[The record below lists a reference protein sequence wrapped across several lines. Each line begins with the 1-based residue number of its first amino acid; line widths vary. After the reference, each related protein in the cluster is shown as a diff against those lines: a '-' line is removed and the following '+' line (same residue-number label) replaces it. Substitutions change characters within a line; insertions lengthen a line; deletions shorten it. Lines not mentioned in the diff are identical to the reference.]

1 MSVATVY
8 SALNAAIHNGV
19 IDLWSASAQAAL
31 APLRGVLGLF
41 GIQDSYLLSAA
52 SLSQG
57 VDQVTLTGRG
67 TFGQP
72 GDPQGMRFAVHG
84 QLLYTQA
91 GSDTGV
97 FQLSLAINASD
108 WTFSGFFNPAC
119 LPDSQGQQE
128 QGLNTVIWTPSF
140 LRDLALEAVVFKAD
154 SNPDASLTLSGRL
167 PANDVFAPALAMLAP
182 WPLSL
187 SGTLKMPAS
196 WTDIPVMEL
205 LARAAGSPALDI
217 GSPAPPGGG
226 PDGLALTNLGLQLL
240 VRDDLDEAK
249 WGRTS
254 FSVVNLIGTASLGQG
269 NGALIANLSTPLLVV
284 GPQWHLT
291 AVFDPEHA
299 SIVRGMAQLSTLFG
313 LPALPLPDNFPLLET
328 FKFHEVDL
336 AFTSPENQTIPQL
349 QSLAVTIVSEQEW
362 SPPVPFVTL
371 HDIGTRWVWAWG
383 AIGVDGSALKS
394 TGTVSGSV
402 FGSIRFGENANT
414 GQKVDIDVSVSLPQ
428 LYIEGQMR
436 DGDYIPIGQA
446 FSYFFGADG
455 PAVGGLQSA
464 VVSALGFAAD
474 PLAQNYSAQTT
485 VVFGDPSDNA
495 PSVNQGWDI
504 DLVVIT
510 LRLEQIGFWIAAQ
523 SGKIG
528 GGLNGVFS
536 FFPAAA
542 DDDYDSPR
550 LMFSADYPV
559 QDPDAPQGWQFAG
572 GLYAGTVINLSDL
585 VAQFLGLGDAPESL
599 PALTVDRLDVS
610 FSTGDQS
617 YALGGTISARWTPE
631 LFGTPLKISAA
642 ASIDIARAGNAPADK
657 PASGRLSGEFSINR
671 IGVEVGMDVGV
682 DEPTY
687 LLKVYVDTIWVQA
700 ITAWRGDKDS
710 TSNPRHQ
717 VISVQLG
724 GTTLGDMLEYLVNL
738 AAPTLGFTLD
748 SPWDV
753 LKRIELSSFVFTLD
767 PTNNLVEFV
776 YKAKVDLGFGSLS
789 AIGVRYTRAGAG
801 KVELILEGSLLGK
814 SYTGDDALA
823 WDVVNDPP
831 PAVPGTGSS
840 LVELRYLGIGQRIRL
855 QNPVDTVAGN
865 LALLKQFM
873 QPVENPNNLPG
884 TSGTIA
890 FSADSQWLIGL
901 DIGLMA
907 NTVDLGFLF
916 NDPILYGLSVG
927 LNGEKAGSLAGLR
940 FEILYK
946 KISDDVGMFRV
957 ELRLPDAFRT
967 FQLGIASL
975 TLGTVVV
982 EVYTNG
988 NFKVDLG
995 FPYNQD
1001 FSRSFSV
1008 QAYVFIGRGGIYF
1021 GLLDGVTS
1029 SQVPRISN
1037 GTFSP
1042 VLELGIGLA
1051 VGVGKEIRAGI
1062 LGGGAYVEVQVIFQG
1077 VLGWFNPASAG
1088 LPSAQYFRALGIA
1101 ALHGKVYGYVD
1112 FKVIKVSVSLEAYA
1126 QVSALFECYRP
1137 TEFTLKVSVR
1147 AEAKVKILFIK
1158 ISFSF
1163 HVSLELSF
1171 TLGSVQQT
1179 PWIVAPGGDP
1189 KGFQDSRLLA
1199 TPGRAGS
1206 LAAGQGPRARRN
1218 RAQRL
1223 AVLSAQ
1229 HLHQVLQRKRAGNAL
1244 ARLDDSDW
1252 NWDPSHSQWPDGQ
1265 PRQALLYLLPSISI
1279 GALPVSWD
1287 GPAQADA
1294 NPNYRAAF
1302 ILCAN
1307 SGVDP
1312 QARTA
1317 RAEARR
1323 SALHHALAASAED
1336 TASLTPDLWV
1346 RTVLLYAL
1354 YAIPEGPRTPADP
1367 LTAGQLALLAA
1378 ALDDPQSADTAFSWS
1393 NLDSLFATN
1402 LHLLLGADPGAVTE
1416 VGGMVAPLPPG
1427 LTRSGTPGGTLNF
1440 AEANPVGPWYEWQ
1453 LAQYMGQYLPVG
1465 GASGPRPETDD
1476 PADYESFPTFIF
1488 RDYCLMLA
1496 KAAVQEA
1503 GDLLASTTISVAD
1516 DGSGLGQSLGQLAEQ
1531 FASATIDYPVRAGDT
1546 VESVAQALGASSDE
1560 LLFLNP
1566 ELAQQLA
1573 TAPVGSRLPV
1583 NLGIAPPI
1591 IAEDNAGEAFALDSV
1606 ALGTLVHQAANG
1618 ETLDAIASLFNLA
1631 SASALFNADGSGLG
1645 AATELL
1651 DPTAAFDLPART
1663 WNNGP
1668 STLLLAAACAYAR
1681 YRRPRLI
1688 PADWYAQAVFDGNAA
1703 LISQLTRDDLDVNS
1717 QELPPGQTLD
1727 VPLGFNAVTPTGPYV
1742 TQPGDTLDSI
1752 AATLALAQVYPED
1765 APPQAPDWQTFLAGV
1780 SAAGDASYNLP
1791 ATSGLFAT
1799 PGQSLAA
1806 LARRLL
1812 LDVSWSAGNDPA
1824 VGTWTYAWS
1833 AILAWAG
1840 PASFLAP
1847 LAVVPVPNA
1856 VAKAADGDR
1865 LSFTVLA
1872 NTYGL
1877 AIGDAAARLENLA
1890 GLYAIGTTLTV
1901 TQVPLITVEQL
1912 LADLLGGEALPRIVN
1927 QGSRSL
1933 MAGLRAPK
1941 PVTDEH
1947 GHAVADPQQPTPLYD
1962 LTGQQFDLAVDTAP
1976 DKADEPALEMTLTAQ
1991 SSWISLVDSTVA
2003 GANAVPASRFL
2014 ARAEVPAGMAVPTE
2028 VVQSLDYRYSN
2039 AQIIAMGPATSLALP
2054 VVKAPA
2060 AMPLAGRS
2068 PRAYGLAQRIELQTP
2083 LALPIPGMDGP
2094 PLGAQPTLW
2103 PLPADLRAKALAGST
2118 VAYDLLTTAE
2128 GASAG
2133 RDAVVVANATWACRI
2148 GVAIKQID
2156 DALTLFALQG
2166 VDEAERPTLLALRAW
2181 LAAGEG
2187 AGTVVK
2193 VLAQP
2198 APNAGNAAGISVLDG
2213 TPAQTWLIQ
2222 ANLSTESVPRA
2233 PDVALGRV
2241 RSLARD
2247 SEPAPAASLEELERF
2262 VTLLWEGSVVGGTGY
2277 TLGLEK
2283 GLPASALDA
2292 NGVASIDLL
2301 VIAGSQQA
2309 SAPQGRSLLPFNTCA
2324 LVAPGLDATIGTLY
2338 AEDHN
2343 EDDTIL
2349 QALVPAG
2356 SVGFN
2361 LTLQAPPE
2369 DAESSAELQALRL
2382 FSLLGAQIPAAG
2394 DSPFAMAASGMPAP
2408 PTPVEHDAPPA
2419 WKRERLIRR
2428 GLLRDKRE
2436 AEDADP
2442 YWLYEQVLPLYRFAT
2457 PSPLPRVN
2465 GLPSPDEDPYRG
2477 FGWASSLPAAQVELN
2492 FQDILG
2498 NQTGA
2503 NPAGQG
2509 QVSLPSG
2516 YTDPLLG
2523 VGDWPALVSAWTV
2536 SANDDQVTLG
2546 ISLEARPATVMPSPS
2561 QPGDAAA
2568 QTAGRQAEAYAK
2580 AYYQLGQP
2588 LQATVQTSLDT
2599 RAAHAIEQQPLW
2611 RFAAASQAFSASAA
2625 QLGAARA
2632 PAGATLAS
2640 LGADYHLRSAEI
2652 TLANAQTS
2660 LEALFGAGA
2669 RLKVPA
2675 YAIFAEN
2682 DTAALI
2688 AATRRPD
2695 GWPSID
2701 AEALLAAGQNGDLP
2715 LRSGA
2720 VLKVSPALTR
2730 NTGDGSANLAT
2741 LANALGTLPGL
2752 LAGDNASLAILT
2764 PGITF
2769 SVLVS
2774 EAEQVSV
2781 TVTEADAATPIR
2793 SLDQVCAAFAT
2804 LGVNISASDLG
2815 QSHQALP
2822 AIFQANQLISS
2833 NAWVAGA
2840 DDSLAHNGS
2849 GLDQAALAALNTAT
2863 ANLFEMGTLLW
2874 LGDFNDGAGISA
2886 DGAQTL
2892 HQFADAHACPAELLL
2907 EANPDLAVPADGAFA
2922 LPGRV
2927 AWPSDAAAIR
2937 VPYSLRAGD
2946 TLDAIAPRFDW
2957 AGAQASLALATA
2969 NLEMPR
2975 VLAGGVS
2982 LAIDV
2987 GGQSYSITTA
2997 TGGQS
3002 LAATLAQLQQQ
3013 AAAATLAD
3021 LVAGIGGDSQA
3032 LNPGALLVCGAA
3044 TLAAATAP
3052 AAIDALYGV
3061 SAGAFAL
3068 ANVGTPDL
3076 IASGISLAAPQG
3088 QASVVTQANDCLNSL
3103 VVRFAEAGVQVSAQE
3118 IVETPANADKP
3129 LFAAAAPALVPPAS
3143 TRISLPI
3150 GASGPYPG
3158 PAFPLNVTLVLERPA
3173 ALINPDFAAD
3183 NDGGVTRSSSP
3194 IPAPQVPAA
3203 EDQGGGLA
3211 FNAFIAAMRAALPQL
3226 RIATGRAL
3234 EDSRDLWAVD
3244 FGAAG
3249 ISALTIAGTTTVP
3262 GAAGPQP
3269 RFFAL
3274 TPLYKSLVSRQG
3286 VALRALLPDGTL
3298 SAASSQHDFQGIDV
3312 EPWAGRFLADMDRI
3326 LGASNVAALYRTP
3339 QTRQTLADLVAVKR
3353 QLAGAIPE
3361 GLQPVLEISDPD
3373 APAGQAA
3380 AATTLEQQ
3388 LGVSLSRAWSAST
3401 LVQLDRQVVS
3411 PWQDPDSGL
3420 LPADLYGGIEVTQGG
3435 EARSWSMSAGKCW
3448 LTDFSPFITLL
3459 LTESDPATHRAVTAN
3474 MAFGI
3479 TDLERNITSAG
3490 LPDGYAAS
3498 QWLTFIPPL
3507 GGSDLPAALSTD
3519 LGEVS
3524 VPIPLRDFPA
3534 LPVIVEQ
3541 RASATALDAE
3551 LRQQLRASRARA
3563 TVRGDSP
3570 VTLAN
3575 MPLWDHRFT
3584 YSHEHA
3590 EQDDVS
3596 LTLRYN
3602 LRPDQLL
3609 RLAVEDEDLF
3619 VRLARYIAVADGLWE
3634 ILGQLP
3640 ESGALDTVQCNAAN
3654 TLRDLASAVADGWN
3668 LRLTD
3673 SSTDARL
3680 DTLATDQFSFQ
3691 ARVTDRDG
3699 PLASREV
3706 ASLGLSALS
3715 AGVGPDGQWPQVWAL
3730 TGAGV
3735 RVELARESVSAS
3747 ESRYSVPEDVHVP
3760 ASWPTFS
3767 LVFAG
3772 LNVARWQNATGS
3784 ILVQRNQKLLGA
3796 DGPSTNPAFVF
3807 QTDRVEAA
3815 SIATPLNA
3823 WDQRVALGSAPTT
3836 VAEALQAA
3844 FDSLFGEAARDGGL
3858 SITAGVSYAYELA
3871 TDPLDPSHGLV
3882 GETPVYLYP
3891 NQTLDGSTA
3900 GNLQTAVDTWQ
3911 GQANPQR
3918 EGGEWVF
3925 SLTLY
3930 SSLEEDRRPLLV
3942 IGNLYLP
3949 MVLVEGQ
3956 VVGA

>member
-1 MSVATVY
+1 MSLSSTYAI
-8 SALNAAIHNGV
+8 LKAAITPAQT
-19 IDLWSASAQAAL
+19 IDLWTVSADPGL
-31 APLRGVLGLF
+31 PGLRGVLELF
-41 GIQDSYLLSAA
+41 GVSASYIVSATT
-52 SLSQG
+52 LSQG
-57 VDQVTLTGRG
+57 LDRVTLNGNGRY
-67 TFGQP
+67 GQP
-72 GDPQGMRFAVHG
+72 GDPQGMRFSAWIT
-84 QLLYTQA
+84 LLYTEQD
-91 GSDTGV
+91 GTGGI
-97 FQLSLAINASD
+97 FQLSMALTEPG
-108 WTFSGFFNPAC
+108 WTFQSFFNPAC
-119 LPDSQGQQE
+119 LPDSERVQTEDAAVLWG
-128 QGLNTVIWTPSF
+128 PSF
-140 LRDLALEAVVFKAD
+140 LLSLGLNAPVFRAD
-154 SNPDASLTLSGRL
+154 SRANASLLLSGSL
-167 PANDVFAPALAMLAP
+167 PDSPIFDGFADLLAP
-182 WPLSL
+182 WPLAL
-187 SGTLKMPAS
+187 SGPLTMPAS
-196 WTDIPVMEL
+196 WTGIPVMTL
-205 LARAAGSPALDI
+205 RAAATSSANVPIAANGGTL
-217 GSPAPPGGG
+217 GGPGGLSLRG
-226 PDGLALTNLGLQLL
+226 LGLELL
-240 VRDDLDEAK
+240 VRDDLDEAV
-249 WGRTS
+249 WDRTS
-254 FSVVNLIGTASLGQG
+254 FSV
-269 NGALIANLSTPLLVV
+269 ANLTGTVILGSGPDALVATV
-284 GPQWHLT
+284 TTQVLTSGPQWHMT
-291 AVFDPEHA
+291 ATFDPQHA
-299 SIVRGMAQLSTLFG
+299 SVVRGMAQLTTIFG
-313 LPALPLPDNFPLLET
+313 LPALPLPDNFPLMET
-328 FKFHEVDL
+328 FSFRSVEL
-336 AFTSPENQTIPQL
+336 YFSSPGNGILPTL
-349 QSLAVTIVSEQEW
+349 NFLVVSIGSDQQW
-362 SPPVPFVTL
+362 TPPVPFVTL
-371 HDIGTRWVWAWG
+371 HNVGTRWTWG
-383 AIGVDGSALKS
+383 WSKDSAGKS
-394 TGTVSGSV
+394 VSSVSGSV
-402 FGSIRFGENANT
+402 SGSLRFGGNDP
-414 GQKVDIDVSVSLPQ
+414 QDKVDVDIAVSLPDLFIQ
-428 LYIEGQMR
+428 GNMR
-436 DGDYIPIGQA
+436 AGDYIPIGQA
-446 FSYFFGADG
+446 FTYYFGAPG
-455 PAVGGLQSA
+455 PAAGGLSSA
-464 VVSALGFAAD
+464 VVSALGFFAD
-474 PLAQNYSAQTT
+474 PLNQTYNANTT
-485 VVFGDPSDNA
+485 VVFLDPSTGLPDLR
-495 PSVNQGWDI
+495 QGWSVDLIVI
-504 DLVVIT
+504 DLV
-510 LRLEQIGFWIAAQ
+510 LEQVDFWIAVQ
-523 SGKIG
+523 NGRVG
-528 GGLNGVFS
+528 GGLSGVFS
-536 FFPAAA
+536 FYPDAAA
-542 DDDYDSPR
+542 DDYESPR
-550 LMFSADYPV
+550 LMLAASYPI
-559 QDPDAPQGWQFAG
+559 QDPSSPRGWVFEGHLYQG
-572 GLYAGTVINLSDL
+572 TSINLTDL
-585 VAQFLGLGDAPESL
+585 VSQFLGLGKAPASVPVL
-599 PALTVDRLDVS
+599 MVDRLDVS

-617 YALGGTISARWTPE
+617 YELGGTISMRWTPT
-631 LFGTPLKISAA
+631 LFGTELKVSAA
-642 ASIDIARAGNAPADK
+642 ASIDIARDGSAPPEK

-710 TSNPRHQ
+710 TTNPRHQ
-717 VISVQLG
+717 VVSVQLG

-776 YKAKVDLGFGSLS
+776 YKAKVDLGFGTLS

-814 SYTGDDALA
+814 SFTGDDALA

-873 QPVENPNNLPG
+873 TPVENPDKLPTTRSNG
-884 TSGTIA
+884 VA

-967 FQLGIASL
+967 FQIGIASL
-975 TLGTVVV
+975 TLGTVVI

-1008 QAYVFIGRGGIYF
+1008 QAYVFIGRGGVYF

-1077 VLGWFNPASAG
+1077 VLGWFNPSSAG
-1088 LPSAQYFRALGIA
+1088 LPSAQYFRAQGIA

-1147 AEAKVKILFIK
+1147 AEAKVKVLFIK

-1199 TPGRAGS
+1199 SPGRAGS
-1206 LAAGQGPRARRN
+1206 LAGGHGPRARRN
-1218 RAQRL
+1218 RAQRVQ
-1223 AVLSAQ
+1223 VLSAQ
-1229 HLHQVLQRKRAGNAL
+1229 HLHQVLLRKRTSNAL
-1244 ARLDDSDW
+1244 AVVEDSDW
-1252 NWDPSHSQWPDGQ
+1252 DWDPSRSQWPDGQ
-1265 PRQALLYLLPSISI
+1265 PRTALLYLLPSISI
-1279 GALPVSWD
+1279 GELPVSWS

-1294 NPNYRAAF
+1294 TPDYRAAF

-1312 QARTA
+1312 QAPNA
-1317 RAEARR
+1317 RAEANR

-1336 TASLTPDLWV
+1336 TDSLTPDLWV

-1354 YAIPEGPRTPADP
+1354 YAIPDGPRSESDP

-1378 ALDDPQSADTAFSWS
+1378 ALDDPQSADAAFSWS
-1393 NLDSLFATN
+1393 NLDTLFATN

-1440 AEANPVGPWYEWQ
+1440 AEANPVGPWYEWD

-1465 GASGPRPETDD
+1465 GASGPRPQEDD
-1476 PADYESFPTFIF
+1476 PAHYESFPTFIF

-1516 DGSGLGQSLGQLAEQ
+1516 DGSGQGQSLAQLAAG

-1546 VESVAQALGASSDE
+1546 VESVAQALGASSAE

-1566 ELAQQLA
+1566 DLEHQLA

-1583 NLGIAPPI
+1583 NLGIAPEVL
-1591 IAEDNAGEAFALDSV
+1591 AEDNANEAFALTSV
-1606 ALGTLVHQAANG
+1606 NLGALVHQAASG
-1618 ETLDAIASLFNLA
+1618 ESLDAIASLFNLA
-1631 SASALFNADGSGLG
+1631 SSSLLFEADGSGLG
-1645 AATELL
+1645 DSAELL
-1651 DPTAAFDLPART
+1651 DPAAPFDLPART
-1663 WNNGP
+1663 WSNAP
-1668 STLLLAAACAYAR
+1668 TERLLAAATAYVR

-1688 PADWYAQAVFDGNAA
+1688 PADWYAQAIFDGNAA
-1703 LISQLTRDDLDVNS
+1703 LIAQLTRDDLTPDS
-1717 QELPPGQTLD
+1717 QELPPDQVLQ
-1727 VPLGFNAVTPTGPYV
+1727 VPQGFNAVQPTSSYT
-1742 TQPGDTLDSI
+1742 TQPGDTLDLI
-1752 AATLALAQVYPED
+1752 AATLALVQVYPELS
-1765 APPQAPDWQTFLAGV
+1765 PPEAPDWQDFLAAV
-1780 SAAGDASYNLP
+1780 SGSAGAWVLP
-1791 ATSGLFAT
+1791 VTSGLYAAS
-1799 PGQSLAA
+1799 GESLDA

-1812 LDVSWSAGNDPA
+1812 LDVTWTASNDPA
-1824 VGTWTYAWS
+1824 VGTWQYAWS
-1833 AILAWAG
+1833 TILAWAG
-1840 PASFLAP
+1840 PATFLAP
-1847 LAVVPVPNA
+1847 LALVPVPDA
-1856 VAKAADGDR
+1856 VAKAGEGES
-1865 LSFTVLA
+1865 LSFTLLA

-1877 AIGDAAARLENLA
+1877 TIADAATRLENQA
-1890 GLYAIGTTLTV
+1890 GLYAIDTVLSV
-1901 TQVPLITVEQL
+1901 TQVPVIIIDQLLEQL
-1912 LADLLGGEALPRIVN
+1912 LGGAALPRIVN

-1941 PVTDEH
+1941 PVTDAQ

-1962 LTGQQFDLAVDTAP
+1962 LTGQQFDLAVDTSP

-2003 GANAVPASRFL
+2003 GADAVPNSRFL
-2014 ARAEVPAGMAVPTE
+2014 ARSDIPVGMAVPTE
-2028 VVQSLDYRYSN
+2028 VVESLNYRYSN
-2039 AQIIAMGPATSLALP
+2039 AQIIAMGPATSLTLP
-2054 VVKAPA
+2054 VTKAPA
-2060 AMPLAGRS
+2060 AMALAGLS
-2068 PRAYGLAQRIELQTP
+2068 PKAYGLTQRIELQTP
-2083 LALPIPGMDGP
+2083 VALPIPGMDGP
-2094 PLGAQPTLW
+2094 PVGSQPTLW
-2103 PLPADLRAKALAGST
+2103 PLPADLRAKALAGSS

-2133 RDAVVVANATWACRI
+2133 RDSVSVESATWACRI
-2148 GVAIKQID
+2148 PVAIKQIN

-2187 AGTVVK
+2187 DGTVVK
-2193 VLAQP
+2193 VLALP
-2198 APNAGNAAGISVLDG
+2198 APNAGNAAGVSVLDG
-2213 TPAQTWLIQ
+2213 TPEQTWLIQ
-2222 ANLSTESVPRA
+2222 ANLSTESVPRS
-2233 PDVALGRV
+2233 PDITLGRV
-2241 RSLARD
+2241 NSLARD
-2247 SEPAPAASLEELERF
+2247 GDPAPAASLNELERF

-2309 SAPQGRSLLPFNTCA
+2309 SAPQGHSLLPFNTCA

-2343 EDDTIL
+2343 EDDMLL

-2361 LTLQAPPE
+2361 LTLDAPPE
-2369 DAESSAELQALRL
+2369 DGEGDAELQARRL
-2382 FSLLGAQIPAAG
+2382 FSLLGAQIPASG

-2408 PTPVEHDAPPA
+2408 PTPVEKDAPPA
-2419 WKRERLIRR
+2419 WKRQRLVRR
-2428 GLLRDKRE
+2428 GVLRDQRL
-2436 AEDADP
+2436 AEEADP
-2442 YWLYEQVLPLYRFAT
+2442 YWLYEQIVPLYRFAT
-2457 PSPLPRVN
+2457 PSPLPRVP
-2465 GLPSPDEDPYRG
+2465 GLPDPDADPYRG
-2477 FGWASSLPAAQVELN
+2477 FGWADSLPAAEVVLN

-2523 VGDWPALVSAWTV
+2523 VGDWPAQVSAWSV
-2536 SANDDQVTLG
+2536 SAKDSQVTLG

-2568 QTAGRQAEAYAK
+2568 ETAGRQAEAYAK

-2588 LQATVQTSLDT
+2588 LSAAVETSLDT
-2599 RAAHAIEQQPLW
+2599 SAAHVIDQCPLW

-2625 QLGAARA
+2625 QLRAARA
-2632 PAGATLAS
+2632 PVNATLAS
-2640 LGADYHLRSAEI
+2640 LVTDYNLRYAEMG
-2652 TLANAQTS
+2652 LANAQVPVQ
-2660 LEALFGAGA
+2660 ALFGVGA
-2669 RLKVPA
+2669 QLKVPA
-2675 YAIFAEN
+2675 YALFAEN
-2682 DTAALI
+2682 DTAQGIVSLH
-2688 AATRRPD
+2688 RPD
-2695 GWPSID
+2695 GWPTIS
-2701 AEALLAAGQNGDLP
+2701 AEALLAAPENADLP

-2720 VLKVSPALTR
+2720 MLKVSPALTR

-2752 LAGDNASLAILT
+2752 LAGDNASLTILT
-2764 PGITF
+2764 PGVTF
-2769 SVLVS
+2769 SVAVS
-2774 EAEQVSV
+2774 EAELVSV
-2781 TVTEADAATPIR
+2781 SATEADAPTPIR
-2793 SLDQVCAAFAT
+2793 SLDQVCSAFAE
-2804 LGVNISASDLG
+2804 LGVNISVDDLG

-2822 AIFQANQLISS
+2822 AIFQADQLISS
-2833 NAWVAGA
+2833 TVWVAGS
-2840 DDSLAHNGS
+2840 DDSLGHNGS
-2849 GLDQAALAALNTAT
+2849 GLDQAALAALNTTT
-2863 ANLFEMGTLLW
+2863 ANLFEMGALLH

-2907 EANPDLAVPADGAFA
+2907 AANPDLAVPSDGAFA

-2927 AWPSDAAAIR
+2927 SWPSDATRVR
-2937 VPYSLRAGD
+2937 VPYSIQAGD
-2946 TLDAIAPRFDW
+2946 SLDAIAPRF
-2957 AGAQASLALATA
+2957 AESSEALATA
-2969 NLEMPR
+2969 NLDMPL
-2975 VLAGGVS
+2975 VLAGGVTLDIS
-2982 LAIDV
+2982 VD
-2987 GGQSYSITTA
+2987 GHSYSLTTA
-2997 TGGQS
+2997 ASGQS
-3002 LAATLAQLQQQ
+3002 LGATLTQLQQQ
-3013 AAAATLAD
+3013 APTATLAD
-3021 LVAGIGGDSQA
+3021 LLAGIGDDSQA
-3032 LNPGALLVCGAA
+3032 LNPGALLICAA
-3044 TLAAATAP
+3044 AQFSSATAP
-3052 AAIDALYGV
+3052 SAIAGLLGV
-3061 SAGAFAL
+3061 GAGAFAL
-3068 ANVGTPDL
+3068 ANVGTPEL
-3076 IASGISLAAPQG
+3076 IASGITLVAPQG
-3088 QASVVTQANDCLNSL
+3088 QASVQTQPNDCLNSL
-3103 VVRFAEAGVQVSAQE
+3103 IVRFAEAGVQVSAQE
-3118 IVETPANADKP
+3118 IVETPANADQP
-3129 LFAAAAPALVPPAS
+3129 LFAANAPALVPPAGAL
-3143 TRISLPI
+3143 ISLPI

-3158 PAFPLNVTLVLERPA
+3158 PAFPLEVNLTLSRPEQ
-3173 ALINPDFAAD
+3173 LINPDFASG
-3183 NDGGVTRSSSP
+3183 NDGGVSRSSSP
-3194 IPAPQVPAA
+3194 IPAPQVPVA

-3211 FNAFIAAMRAALPQL
+3211 FNAFIAAMRAALPDL

-3244 FGAAG
+3244 FGTAG
-3249 ISALTIAGTTTVP
+3249 IRSLDIFGATQVP
-3262 GAAGPQP
+3262 GAATPQP

-3286 VALRALLPDGTL
+3286 VALNALLPDGTL
-3298 SAASSQHDFQGIDV
+3298 SQASAQHDFQGIDV
-3312 EPWAGRFLADMDRI
+3312 EPWAGRFLSDMDRI
-3326 LGASNVAALYRTP
+3326 LGASNVAALYRSP
-3339 QTRQTLADLVAVKR
+3339 DTRQTLSDLVAVKR

-3361 GLQPVLEISDPD
+3361 GLAPVLDITDEQ
-3373 APAGQAA
+3373 AAEGQAA
-3380 AATTLEQQ
+3380 AATTLQQQ

-3401 LVQLDRQVVS
+3401 LVQLNRTVAS
-3411 PWQDPDSGL
+3411 AWQNPGSEL
-3420 LPADLYGGIEVTQGG
+3420 LPADMYGGIEVTSGG
-3435 EARSWSMSAGKCW
+3435 EERSWSMSAGKCW

-3459 LTESDPATHRAVTAN
+3459 LTESDPATHRAVTAH
-3474 MAFGI
+3474 MAFGV

-3498 QWLTFIPPL
+3498 QWLTFVPPL
-3507 GGSDLPAALSTD
+3507 GGSNLPTAMNSD

-3524 VPIPLRDFPA
+3524 VPIPLRNFPA

-3541 RASATALDAE
+3541 RASATALDPE
-3551 LRQQLRASRARA
+3551 LRAQLRQGRARSTLRASA
-3563 TVRGDSP
+3563 TVD
-3570 VTLAN
+3570 LASL
-3575 MPLWDHRFT
+3575 PLWDHRFT

-3602 LRPDQLL
+3602 LRPDQML
-3609 RLAVEDEDLF
+3609 RLALEDADLF
-3619 VRLARYIAVADGLWE
+3619 VQLARYIAVADGLWE
-3634 ILGQLP
+3634 ILGELP
-3640 ESGALDTVQCNAAN
+3640 DSGVLTPVQSNAAN
-3654 TLRDLASAVADGWN
+3654 TLRDLASAVASSWN
-3668 LRLTD
+3668 VRQD
-3673 SSTDARL
+3673 SAPQARL
-3680 DTLATDQFSFQ
+3680 QAPDTDQFSFQ

-3699 PLASREV
+3699 PQSSREV
-3706 ASLGLSALS
+3706 DSLGLTALS
-3715 AGVGPDGQWPQVWAL
+3715 AGIGPDGQWPQVWAL
-3730 TGAGV
+3730 TAAGLMV
-3735 RVELARESVSAS
+3735 QLERQDVSAS
-3747 ESRYSVPEDVHVP
+3747 ESRYAVPEDAHVP

-3767 LVFAG
+3767 LVFSG
-3772 LNVARWQNATGS
+3772 LNVAHWQNATGS

-3815 SIATPLNA
+3815 SVATPLNA
-3823 WDQRVALGSAPTT
+3823 WDQRVPLSSTPTT
-3836 VAEALQAA
+3836 VSAALQAA
-3844 FDSLFGEAARDGGL
+3844 FDTLFGDAAQDGGL

-3891 NQTLDGSTA
+3891 NQILDGSTA
-3900 GNLQTAVDTWQ
+3900 GNLQTAVNTWRT
-3911 GQANPQR
+3911 QANPQR

-3942 IGNLYLP
+3942 IGNMYLP
-3949 MVLVEGQ
+3949 MVLEG
-3956 VVGA
+3956 

>member
-1 MSVATVY
+1 MSLSSTYAI
-8 SALNAAIHNGV
+8 LKAAITPAQT
-19 IDLWSASAQAAL
+19 IDLWAVSENPGL
-31 APLRGVLGLF
+31 PGLRGVMQLF
-41 GIQDSYLLSAA
+41 GVTGSYVVSAVTI
-52 SLSQG
+52 SQG
-57 VDQVTLTGRG
+57 LDRVTLNGNSRY
-67 TFGQP
+67 GQP
-72 GDPQGMRFAVHG
+72 GDPQGMRFLAWVT
-84 QLLYTQA
+84 LLFTEQD
-91 GSDTGV
+91 GTDGI
-97 FQLSLAINASD
+97 FQLSMTLTEPG
-108 WTFSGFFNPAC
+108 WTFERFFNPAC
-119 LPDSQGQQE
+119 LPASERVQNKDSSVLWG
-128 QGLNTVIWTPSF
+128 PSF
-140 LRDLALEAVVFKAD
+140 LLSLRLTTPVFRAD
-154 SNPDASLTLSGRL
+154 SRPDTSLTLSGSL
-167 PANDVFAPALAMLAP
+167 PLSPTFESFANMLAP

-187 SGTLKMPAS
+187 EGNLTMPES
-196 WTDIPVMEL
+196 WTDVPVMTL
-205 LARAAGSPALDI
+205 RAVAASSASVPIAANGGTL
-217 GSPAPPGGG
+217 GGPGG
-226 PDGLALTNLGLQLL
+226 LSLRELGLELL
-240 VRDDLDEAK
+240 VRDDLEEAV
-249 WGRTS
+249 WDRNS
-254 FSVVNLIGTASLGQG
+254 FSVANLIGTVILGSG
-269 NGALIANLSTPLLVV
+269 PDALVATLTTQVLTA
-284 GPQWHLT
+284 GPQWHMT
-291 AVFDPEHA
+291 ATFDPKHA
-299 SIVRGMAQLSTLFG
+299 SAVRSMAQLTTIFG
-313 LPALPLPDNFPLLET
+313 LPALPLPDNFPLMET
-328 FKFHEVDL
+328 FQFRSVELYFSAPSSSVLPTLDFL
-336 AFTSPENQTIPQL
+336 
-349 QSLAVTIVSEQEW
+349 VVSIGSDQQW
-362 SPPVPFVTL
+362 TPPVPFVTL
-371 HDIGTRWVWAWG
+371 HNVGTRWTWG
-383 AIGVDGSALKS
+383 WSKDNVGKS
-394 TGTVSGSV
+394 VSSVSGSV
-402 FGSIRFGENANT
+402 SGSLRFGGDNPQN
-414 GQKVDIDVSVSLPQ
+414 KVDVDIAVTLPDLFIQ
-428 LYIEGQMR
+428 GNMR
-436 DGDYIPIGQA
+436 AGDYIPIGQA
-446 FSYFFGADG
+446 FTYYFGAPG
-455 PAVGGLQSA
+455 PSAGGLSSA
-464 VVSALGFAAD
+464 VVSALGFFAD
-474 PLAQNYSAQTT
+474 PLGQTYNANTT
-485 VVFGDPSDNA
+485 VVFLNPSTGLPDLR
-495 PSVNQGWDI
+495 QGWTV
-504 DLVVIT
+504 DLSVIE
-510 LRLEQIGFWIAAQ
+510 LVLEQVDFWIAVQ
-523 SGKIG
+523 SGRVG
-528 GGLNGVFS
+528 GGLSGVFS
-536 FFPAAA
+536 FYPDAAA
-542 DDDYDSPR
+542 DDYESPR
-550 LMFSADYPV
+550 LMLAANYPI
-559 QDPDAPQGWQFAG
+559 QDPATPQGWVFSG
-572 GLYAGTVINLSDL
+572 HLYQGTSINLTDL
-585 VAQFLGLGDAPESL
+585 VAQFLGLGRAPASVPVL
-599 PALTVDRLDVS
+599 MVDRLDVS
-610 FSTGDQS
+610 LSTGDKS
-617 YALGGTISARWTPE
+617 YELGGTISMRWTPT
-631 LFGTPLKISAA
+631 LFGTELKISAA
-642 ASIDIARAGNAPADK
+642 ASIDIARSGSTPADK

-710 TSNPRHQ
+710 TTNPRHQ
-717 VISVQLG
+717 VVSVQLG

-767 PTNNLVEFV
+767 PTNNVVEFV

-823 WDVVNDPP
+823 WDVVNEPP

-873 QPVENPNNLPG
+873 QPVENPGNLPSTG
-884 TSGTIA
+884 SSGVA
-890 FSADSQWLIGL
+890 FCADSQWLIGL

-967 FQLGIASL
+967 FQIGIASL
-975 TLGTVVV
+975 TLGTVVI

-1008 QAYVFIGRGGIYF
+1008 QAYIFIGRGGVYF

-1077 VLGWFNPASAG
+1077 VLGWFNPSSAG
-1088 LPSAQYFRALGIA
+1088 LPSAQYFRAQGIA

-1112 FKVIKVSVSLEAYA
+1112 FKVIKVSLSLEAYA

-1189 KGFQDSRLLA
+1189 KGFQSSRLLA
-1199 TPGRAGS
+1199 APGRAGS
-1206 LAAGQGPRARRN
+1206 LSGGYGPRARRN
-1218 RAQRL
+1218 RAQRV

-1229 HLHQVLQRKRAGNAL
+1229 HLHQVLLRKRASNAL
-1244 ARLDDSDW
+1244 ALVEGSDW
-1252 NWDPSHSQWPDGQ
+1252 DWDPSRSQWPDGQ
-1265 PRQALLYLLPSISI
+1265 PRSALLYLLPSISI
-1279 GALPVSWD
+1279 GDLPVSWS

-1294 NPNYRAAF
+1294 APNYRAAF

-1312 QARTA
+1312 QAPTA

-1354 YAIPEGPRTPADP
+1354 YAIPDGPRTETDP

-1378 ALDDPQSADTAFSWS
+1378 VLDDPQSADVAFAWS
-1393 NLDSLFATN
+1393 HLETLFATN

-1440 AEANPVGPWYEWQ
+1440 AEVNPVGPWYEWQ

-1465 GASGPRPETDD
+1465 GASGPRPALDD
-1476 PADYESFPTFIF
+1476 PATYESFPTFIF

-1503 GDLLASTTISVAD
+1503 GDLLASTTLSVAD
-1516 DGSGLGQSLGQLAEQ
+1516 NGSGQGQSLAQLAAG
-1531 FASATIDYPVRAGDT
+1531 FASATVDYPVRAGDT
-1546 VESVAQALGASSDE
+1546 VESVAQALGASSAE

-1566 ELAQQLA
+1566 ALERQLA
-1573 TAPVGSRLPV
+1573 SAPVGSRLPV
-1583 NLGIAPPI
+1583 NLGIAPEVL
-1591 IAEDNAGEAFALDSV
+1591 AEDNANEAFALHSV
-1606 ALGTLVHQAANG
+1606 KLGTLIHQAASG

-1631 SASALFNADGSGLG
+1631 SSSLLFEADGSGLG
-1645 AATELL
+1645 ESAELL
-1651 DPTAAFDLPART
+1651 DPAMPFDLPLRT

-1668 STLLLAAACAYAR
+1668 ADALLAAATAYVR
-1681 YRRPRLI
+1681 YRRPPLLA
-1688 PADWYAQAVFDGNAA
+1688 ADWYAQAVFDGNAE
-1703 LISQLTRDDLDVNS
+1703 LIAQLSRNDLSLNS
-1717 QELPPGQTLD
+1717 QELPPGQTLR
-1727 VPLGFNAVTPTGPYV
+1727 VPQGFNALEPTSAYI
-1742 TQPGDTLDSI
+1742 TQPGDTLDRI
-1752 AATLALAQVYPED
+1752 AATLALVQVYPTQS
-1765 APPQAPDWQTFLAGV
+1765 PPEAPDWQTFLGAVSDLGDHTYVLPLTHDLYAVAGE
-1780 SAAGDASYNLP
+1780 
-1791 ATSGLFAT
+1791 
-1799 PGQSLAA
+1799 SLDD

-1812 LDVSWSAGNDPA
+1812 LDVSWTSSNDPA
-1824 VGTWTYAWS
+1824 LGTWQYAW
-1833 AILAWAG
+1833 ANILAWAG
-1840 PASFLAP
+1840 PAAFLAP
-1847 LAVVPVPNA
+1847 LALVPVPNA
-1856 VAKAADGDR
+1856 VAKVGEDQS
-1865 LSFTVLA
+1865 LSFTLLA

-1877 AIGDAAARLENLA
+1877 SIADAAVRLEHLA
-1890 GLYAIGTTLTV
+1890 GLYAIDTVLNV
-1901 TQVPLITVEQL
+1901 TQVPVISIDRL
-1912 LADLLGGEALPRIVN
+1912 LDQLLGGEALPRIVN

-1941 PVTDEH
+1941 PVTDAQ

-1962 LTGQQFDLAVDTAP
+1962 LTGQQFDLAVDTSP
-1976 DKADEPALEMTLTAQ
+1976 DKADEPALDMTLTAQ

-2003 GANAVPASRFL
+2003 AANTLPASRFL
-2014 ARAEVPAGMAVPTE
+2014 ARSEIPVGMAVPTE
-2028 VVQSLDYRYSN
+2028 VVQSLNYRYSN
-2039 AQIIAMGPATSLALP
+2039 AQIIAMGPATSLSLP

-2060 AMPLAGRS
+2060 AMALAGRS
-2068 PRAYGLAQRIELQTP
+2068 PKAYGLTQRIELQTP
-2083 LALPIPGMDGP
+2083 VVLPIPGMDAP
-2094 PLGAQPTLW
+2094 PVGAQPTLW
-2103 PLPADLRAKALAGST
+2103 PLPADLRAKALSGSS

-2133 RDAVVVANATWACRI
+2133 RDAVAVESATWACRI
-2148 GVAIKQID
+2148 PVAIKQIND
-2156 DALTLFALQG
+2156 TLTLFALQG

-2181 LAAGEG
+2181 LAAGES

-2193 VLAQP
+2193 VLALP
-2198 APNAGNAAGISVLDG
+2198 APNAGNAAGVSVLDG
-2213 TPAQTWLIQ
+2213 TPEQTWLIQ

-2233 PDVALGRV
+2233 PDVTLGRV
-2241 RSLARD
+2241 HSLARD
-2247 SEPAPAASLEELERF
+2247 GDPAPAASLNELERF
-2262 VTLLWEGSVVGGTGY
+2262 VTLLWEGSVVGGSGY

-2292 NGVASIDLL
+2292 NGVATIDLL
-2301 VIAGSQQA
+2301 VIAGTQQA

-2343 EDDTIL
+2343 EEDTIL

-2361 LTLQAPPE
+2361 LTLDAPPE
-2369 DAESSAELQALRL
+2369 QAESTAQLQARRL
-2382 FSLLGAQIPAAG
+2382 FSLLGTQIPASQ

-2408 PTPVEHDAPPA
+2408 PTPVDKDAPPA

-2428 GLLRDKRE
+2428 GVLRDKRLAEE
-2436 AEDADP
+2436 ADA
-2442 YWLYEQVLPLYRFAT
+2442 YWLYEQILPLYRFAT
-2457 PSPLPRVN
+2457 PSPLPRVL
-2465 GLPSPDEDPYRG
+2465 GLPSPDDDPYRG
-2477 FGWASSLPAAQVELN
+2477 FGWATSLPSALVELN
-2492 FQDILG
+2492 LQDIFG

-2523 VGDWPALVSAWTV
+2523 VGDWPAQVSAWAV
-2536 SANDDQVTLG
+2536 SVSDAQVTLS

-2568 QTAGRQAEAYAK
+2568 QTAERQAEAYAK

-2588 LQATVQTSLDT
+2588 LSAAVETSLDIS
-2599 RAAHAIEQQPLW
+2599 AAHGIDQQPLW
-2611 RFAAASQAFSASAA
+2611 RFAAASQAFSASASR
-2625 QLGAARA
+2625 LGAARA
-2632 PAGATLAS
+2632 PANATLAS
-2640 LGADYHLRSAEI
+2640 LAEDYSLRYAEMA
-2652 TLANAQTS
+2652 LANAQVPMQ
-2660 LEALFGAGA
+2660 ALFGVGA
-2669 RLKVPA
+2669 LLKVPA
-2675 YAIFAEN
+2675 YALFAEN
-2682 DTAALI
+2682 DTAQSI
-2688 AATRRPD
+2688 AAITRPS
-2695 GWPSID
+2695 GWPSIT
-2701 AEALLAAGQNGDLP
+2701 AEALLAARENGELP

-2730 NTGDGSANLAT
+2730 NTADGSANLAT
-2741 LANALGTLPGL
+2741 LANLLGTLPGL
-2752 LAGDNASLAILT
+2752 LAGDNASLTILT

-2769 SVLVS
+2769 SVAVS

-2781 TVTEADAATPIR
+2781 TVTEADAPAPIR
-2793 SLDQVCAAFAT
+2793 SLAQVCTTFAA
-2804 LGVNISASDLG
+2804 LGVNISVTDLG

-2833 NAWVAGA
+2833 TVWVAGN
-2840 DDSLAHNGS
+2840 DDSLGHNGS
-2849 GLDQAALAALNTAT
+2849 GLDQAALAALNTRSV
-2863 ANLFEMGTLLW
+2863 NLFEMGTLLY
-2874 LGDFNDGAGISA
+2874 LGDFNAGGGISA

-2907 EANPDLAVPADGAFA
+2907 GANPDLAVPADGAFA

-2927 AWPSDAAAIR
+2927 SWPSDAAQVR
-2937 VPYSLRAGD
+2937 VPYTIQGGDSLD
-2946 TLDAIAPRFDW
+2946 TIAPRF
-2957 AGAQASLALATA
+2957 AQNTLDLATA
-2969 NLEMPR
+2969 NLEMP
-2975 VLAGGVS
+2975 VVVAGGVTLS
-2982 LAIDV
+2982 IRV
-2987 GGQSYSITTA
+2987 GGQSYSLTIA
-2997 TGGQS
+2997 ASGQS
-3002 LAATLAQLQQQ
+3002 LAVTLSQLQQL
-3013 AAAATLAD
+3013 APAATLAD
-3021 LVAGIGGDSQA
+3021 LLASMGDDSQA
-3032 LNPGALLVCGAA
+3032 LNPGALLICAPA
-3044 TLAAATAP
+3044 QFASATAP
-3052 AAIDALYGV
+3052 SAIVGLLGV

-3068 ANVGTPDL
+3068 ANVGTPNL
-3076 IASGISLAAPQG
+3076 IASGIRLDAPQG

-3103 VVRFAEAGVQVSAQE
+3103 IVRFAEAGVQVNAQE

-3129 LFAAAAPALVPPAS
+3129 LFAAAAPALVPPS
-3143 TRISLPI
+3143 GMRIRLPI

-3158 PAFPLNVTLVLERPA
+3158 PAFPLNVSLTLSRPT

-3183 NDGGVTRSSSP
+3183 NSAGVSRSSSP
-3194 IPAPQVPAA
+3194 IPAPLVPAA

-3211 FNAFIAAMRAALPQL
+3211 FNAFIAAMRAALPDL

-3234 EDSRDLWAVD
+3234 EDSRDLWAVN
-3244 FGAAG
+3244 FGDTG
-3249 ISALTIAGTTTVP
+3249 IRSLSIAGATTVP
-3262 GAAGPQP
+3262 GAPGPQP

-3286 VALRALLPDGTL
+3286 VGLNVLLPDGTL
-3298 SAASSQHDFQGIDV
+3298 SQASSQHDYQGIDV
-3312 EPWAGRFLADMDRI
+3312 EPWAGRFLSDMDRI

-3339 QTRQTLADLVAVKR
+3339 DTRQTLSDLVAVKR

-3361 GLQPVLEISDPD
+3361 GLEPVLAISDPD
-3373 APAGQAA
+3373 AVAGQAA
-3380 AATTLEQQ
+3380 AATTLQQQ
-3388 LGVSLSRAWSAST
+3388 LGVNLSRAWSAST
-3401 LVQLDRQVVS
+3401 LVQLNREVAS
-3411 PWQDPDSGL
+3411 AWQDPHSAL
-3420 LPADLYGGIEVTQGG
+3420 LPADMFGGIEVTSGG
-3435 EARSWSMSAGKCW
+3435 EERSWSMSAGKCW

-3459 LTESDPATHRAVTAN
+3459 LTESDPASHRAVTAN

-3498 QWLTFIPPL
+3498 QWLTFVPPL
-3507 GGSDLPAALSTD
+3507 GGSDLPAALSVD

-3524 VPIPLRDFPA
+3524 VPIALRDFPA
-3534 LPVIVEQ
+3534 LPVIIEQ
-3541 RASATALDAE
+3541 RASATALNAE
-3551 LRQQLRASRARA
+3551 LRQRLRSGRALSTLRA
-3563 TVRGDSP
+3563 DSE
-3570 VTLAN
+3570 VSLASLA
-3575 MPLWDHRFT
+3575 LWDHRFT

-3596 LTLRYN
+3596 LTLSYN
-3602 LRPDQLL
+3602 LRPDPMM
-3609 RLAVEDEDLF
+3609 RLAVSDVDLF
-3619 VRLARYIAVADGLWE
+3619 VELARYIAVADGLWD
-3634 ILGQLP
+3634 ILGDLP
-3640 ESGALDTVQCNAAN
+3640 QSGALTPVQSNAAN
-3654 TLRDLASAVADGWN
+3654 TLRDLARAVADSWN
-3668 LRLTD
+3668 VRLVD
-3673 SSTDARL
+3673 SRPDARL
-3680 DTLATDQFSFQ
+3680 QAPDTDQFSFQ
-3691 ARVTDRDG
+3691 ARVTDRGG
-3699 PLASREV
+3699 PQTSREV
-3706 ASLGLSALS
+3706 ASLGLTALS

-3730 TGAGV
+3730 TAAGLMV
-3735 RVELARESVSAS
+3735 QLERTSVSAS
-3747 ESRYSVPEDVHVP
+3747 ESRYEVAPGVHVP

-3815 SIATPLNA
+3815 SVATPLNA
-3823 WDQRVALGSAPTT
+3823 WDQRVPLATAPATISA
-3836 VAEALQAA
+3836 ALQAA
-3844 FDSLFGEAARDGGL
+3844 FDSLFGDAAENGGL
-3858 SITAGVSYAYELA
+3858 RITVGVAYAYELA
-3871 TDPLDPSHGLV
+3871 TDPLEPNHGLV

-3891 NQTLDGSTA
+3891 NQTLDSSTA
-3900 GNLQTAVDTWQ
+3900 GNLQTAVDTWRE
-3911 GQANPQR
+3911 QANPQR
-3918 EGGEWVF
+3918 DGGEWVF

-3930 SSLEEDRRPLLV
+3930 SSLVEDRRPLLV
-3942 IGNLYLP
+3942 IGNMYLP
-3949 MVLVEGQ
+3949 MLLERR
-3956 VVGA
+3956 

>member
-8 SALNAAIHNGV
+8 SALNASIHDGV
-19 IDLWSASAQAAL
+19 IDLWQASTQSVL
-31 APLRGVLGLF
+31 APLRGVLELF
-41 GIQDSYLLSAA
+41 GIHDSWLLSSA

-57 VDQVTLTGRG
+57 LDRVTLSASGH
-67 TFGQP
+67 FGQP

-84 QLLYTQA
+84 QLLYTQTDA
-91 GSDTGV
+91 SSGL
-97 FQLSLAINASD
+97 FQLSLAITSTG
-108 WTFSGFFNPAC
+108 WTFSDFFNPYC
-119 LPDSQGQQE
+119 LPQTQGEPVDGGDS
-128 QGLNTVIWTPSF
+128 VVWKPSF
-140 LRDLALEAVVFKAD
+140 LQGLVLEAPVFQAD
-154 SNPDASLTLSGRL
+154 SRTDASLTLSGRL
-167 PANDVFAPALAMLAP
+167 PANDAFSAALDMLAP
-182 WPLSL
+182 WPLAL
-187 SGTLKMPAS
+187 SGTLKMPATWS
-196 WTDIPVMEL
+196 DVPVMDL
-205 LARAAGSPALDI
+205 LARAAGSPALNV
-217 GSPAPPGGG
+217 GSPAPTGGG
-226 PDGLALTNLGLQLL
+226 PAGLALSNLGLELL
-240 VRDDLDEAK
+240 VRDDLDEAL
-249 WGRTS
+249 WNRTS
-254 FSVVNLIGTASLGQG
+254 FSVINLVGTVSLGRD
-269 NGALIANLSTPLLVV
+269 NAALVANLSTPLLVV
-284 GPQWHLT
+284 GAQWRLT
-291 AVFDPEHA
+291 AVFDPAHA
-299 SIVRGMAQLSTLFG
+299 SIVRGMAQLSTIFG

-328 FKFHEVDL
+328 FKFREVDL
-336 AFTSPENQTIPQL
+336 TFTSPTGGGLPQL
-349 QSLAVTIVSEQEW
+349 QALGVTIGSDQQW

-371 HDIGTRWVWAWG
+371 HSVGTRWVWGWG
-383 AIGVDGSALKS
+383 AISVDGGATRY
-394 TGTVSGSV
+394 TGTVSGAV
-402 FGSIRFGENANT
+402 FGTLRFGDNANT
-414 GQKVDIDVSVSLPQ
+414 GKKVDIDVSVSLPQ
-428 LYIEGQMR
+428 LYIQGQMR
-436 DGDYIPIGQA
+436 NGDYIPIGQA
-446 FSYFFGADG
+446 FSYFFGAPG

-464 VVSALGFAAD
+464 VVSELGFAAD
-474 PLAQNYSAQTT
+474 PLLQNYSAETL
-485 VVFGDPSDNA
+485 VVFGDPDNDA
-495 PSVNQGWDI
+495 PSVDQGWDI
-504 DLVVIT
+504 NLVVIT
-510 LRLEQIGFWIAAQ
+510 LRLEEIGFWIAAQ
-523 SGKIG
+523 NGKIG

-542 DDDYDSPR
+542 NDDYESPR
-550 LMFSADYPV
+550 LVFSADYPV
-559 QDPDAPQGWQFAG
+559 QDPDAPEGWRFAG
-572 GLYAGTVINLSDL
+572 GLYQGTSINLTDL
-585 VAQFLGLGDAPESL
+585 VAQFLGLGRAPASVPVL
-599 PALTVDRLDVS
+599 MVDRLDVS
-610 FSTGDQS
+610 LSTGDKS
-617 YALGGTISARWTPE
+617 YELGGTISMRWTPT
-631 LFGTPLKISAA
+631 LFGTELKISAA
-642 ASIDIARAGNAPADK
+642 ASIDIARSGSTPADK

-710 TSNPRHQ
+710 TTNPRHQ
-717 VISVQLG
+717 VVSVQLG

-767 PTNNLVEFV
+767 PTNNVVEFV

-873 QPVENPNNLPG
+873 QPVENPGNLPSTG
-884 TSGTIA
+884 SSGVA

-967 FQLGIASL
+967 FQIGIASL
-975 TLGTVVV
+975 TLGTVVI

-1008 QAYVFIGRGGIYF
+1008 QAYIFIGRGGVYF

-1077 VLGWFNPASAG
+1077 VLGWFNPSSAG
-1088 LPSAQYFRALGIA
+1088 LPSAQYFRAQGIA

-1112 FKVIKVSVSLEAYA
+1112 FKVIKVSLSLEAYA

-1189 KGFQDSRLLA
+1189 KGFQSSRLLA
-1199 TPGRAGS
+1199 APGRAGS
-1206 LAAGQGPRARRN
+1206 LSGGYGPRARRN
-1218 RAQRL
+1218 RAQRV

-1229 HLHQVLQRKRAGNAL
+1229 HLHQVLLRKRASNAL
-1244 ARLDDSDW
+1244 ALVEGSDW
-1252 NWDPSHSQWPDGQ
+1252 DWDPSRSQWPDGQ
-1265 PRQALLYLLPSISI
+1265 PRSALLYLLPSISI
-1279 GALPVSWD
+1279 GDLPVSWS
-1287 GPAQADA
+1287 GPAQANA
-1294 NPNYRAAF
+1294 APNYRAAF

-1312 QARTA
+1312 QAPTA

-1354 YAIPEGPRTPADP
+1354 YAIPDGPRTETDP

-1378 ALDDPQSADTAFSWS
+1378 VLDDPQSADVAFAWS
-1393 NLDSLFATN
+1393 HLETLFATN

-1440 AEANPVGPWYEWQ
+1440 AKVNPVGPWYEWQ

-1465 GASGPRPETDD
+1465 GASGPRPALDD
-1476 PADYESFPTFIF
+1476 PATYESFPTFIF

-1503 GDLLASTTISVAD
+1503 GDLLASTTLSVAD
-1516 DGSGLGQSLGQLAEQ
+1516 DGSGQGQSLAQLAAG
-1531 FASATIDYPVRAGDT
+1531 FASATVDYPVRAGDT
-1546 VESVAQALGASSDE
+1546 VESVAQALGASSAE

-1566 ELAQQLA
+1566 ALERQLA
-1573 TAPVGSRLPV
+1573 SAPVGSRLPV
-1583 NLGIAPPI
+1583 NLGIAPEVL
-1591 IAEDNAGEAFALDSV
+1591 AEDNANEAFALHSV
-1606 ALGTLVHQAANG
+1606 ELGTLIHQAASG

-1631 SASALFNADGSGLG
+1631 SSSLLFEADGSGLG
-1645 AATELL
+1645 ESAELL
-1651 DPTAAFDLPART
+1651 DPAMPFDLPLRT

-1668 STLLLAAACAYAR
+1668 ADALLAAATAYVR
-1681 YRRPRLI
+1681 YRRPPLLA
-1688 PADWYAQAVFDGNAA
+1688 ADWYAQAVFDGNAE
-1703 LISQLTRDDLDVNS
+1703 LIAQLSRNDLSLNS
-1717 QELPPGQTLD
+1717 QELPPGQTLR
-1727 VPLGFNAVTPTGPYV
+1727 VPQGFNALEPTSAYI
-1742 TQPGDTLDSI
+1742 TQPGDTLDRI
-1752 AATLALAQVYPED
+1752 AATLALVQVYPTQS
-1765 APPQAPDWQTFLAGV
+1765 PPEAPDWQAFLGAVSDLGDHTYVLPLTHDLYAVAGE
-1780 SAAGDASYNLP
+1780 
-1791 ATSGLFAT
+1791 
-1799 PGQSLAA
+1799 SLDD

-1812 LDVSWSAGNDPA
+1812 LDVSWTSSNDPA
-1824 VGTWTYAWS
+1824 LGTWHYAW
-1833 AILAWAG
+1833 ANILAWAG
-1840 PASFLAP
+1840 PAAFLAP
-1847 LAVVPVPNA
+1847 LALVPVPNA
-1856 VAKAADGDR
+1856 VAKVGEDQS
-1865 LSFTVLA
+1865 LSFTLLA

-1877 AIGDAAARLENLA
+1877 SIADAAVRLENLA
-1890 GLYAIGTTLTV
+1890 GLYAIDTVLNV
-1901 TQVPLITVEQL
+1901 TQVPVISIDRL
-1912 LADLLGGEALPRIVN
+1912 LDQLLGGEALPRIVN

-1941 PVTDEH
+1941 PVTDAQ

-1962 LTGQQFDLAVDTAP
+1962 LTGQQFDLAVDTSP
-1976 DKADEPALEMTLTAQ
+1976 DKADEPALDMTLTAQ
-1991 SSWISLVDSTVA
+1991 SSWISLVDSAVA
-2003 GANAVPASRFL
+2003 AANTLPASRFL
-2014 ARAEVPAGMAVPTE
+2014 ARSKIPVGMAVPTE
-2028 VVQSLDYRYSN
+2028 VVQSLNYRYSN
-2039 AQIIAMGPATSLALP
+2039 AQIIAMGPATSLSLP

-2060 AMPLAGRS
+2060 AMALAGRS
-2068 PRAYGLAQRIELQTP
+2068 PKAYGLTQRIELQTP
-2083 LALPIPGMDGP
+2083 VVLPIPGMDAP
-2094 PLGAQPTLW
+2094 PVGAQPTLW
-2103 PLPADLRAKALAGST
+2103 PLPADLRAKALSGSS

-2133 RDAVVVANATWACRI
+2133 RDAVAVESATWACRI
-2148 GVAIKQID
+2148 PVAIKQIND
-2156 DALTLFALQG
+2156 TLTLFALQG

-2181 LAAGEG
+2181 LAAGES

-2193 VLAQP
+2193 VLALP
-2198 APNAGNAAGISVLDG
+2198 APNAGNAAGVSVLDG
-2213 TPAQTWLIQ
+2213 TPEQTWLIQ

-2233 PDVALGRV
+2233 PDVTLGRV
-2241 RSLARD
+2241 HSLARD
-2247 SEPAPAASLEELERF
+2247 GDPAPAASLNELERF
-2262 VTLLWEGSVVGGTGY
+2262 VTLLWEGSVVGGSGY

-2292 NGVASIDLL
+2292 NGVATIDLL
-2301 VIAGSQQA
+2301 VIAGTQQA

-2343 EDDTIL
+2343 EEDTIL

-2361 LTLQAPPE
+2361 LTLDAPPE
-2369 DAESSAELQALRL
+2369 QAESTAQLQARRL
-2382 FSLLGAQIPAAG
+2382 FSLLGTQIPASQ

-2408 PTPVEHDAPPA
+2408 PTPVDKDAPPA

-2428 GLLRDKRE
+2428 GVLRDKRLAEE
-2436 AEDADP
+2436 ADA
-2442 YWLYEQVLPLYRFAT
+2442 YWLYEQILPLYRFAT
-2457 PSPLPRVN
+2457 PSPLPQVL
-2465 GLPSPDEDPYRG
+2465 GLPSPDDDPYRG
-2477 FGWASSLPAAQVELN
+2477 FGWATSLPSALVELN
-2492 FQDILG
+2492 LQDIFG

-2523 VGDWPALVSAWTV
+2523 VGDWPAQVSAWAV
-2536 SANDDQVTLG
+2536 SVSDAQVTLS

-2568 QTAGRQAEAYAK
+2568 QTAERQAEAYAK

-2588 LQATVQTSLDT
+2588 LSAAVETSLDIS
-2599 RAAHAIEQQPLW
+2599 AAHGIDQQPLW
-2611 RFAAASQAFSASAA
+2611 RFAAASQAFSASASR
-2625 QLGAARA
+2625 LGAARA
-2632 PAGATLAS
+2632 PANATLAS
-2640 LGADYHLRSAEI
+2640 LAEDYSLRYAEMA
-2652 TLANAQTS
+2652 LANAQVPMQ
-2660 LEALFGAGA
+2660 ALFGVGA
-2669 RLKVPA
+2669 LLKVPA
-2675 YAIFAEN
+2675 YALFAEN
-2682 DTAALI
+2682 DTAQSI
-2688 AATRRPD
+2688 AAITRPS
-2695 GWPSID
+2695 GWPSIT
-2701 AEALLAAGQNGDLP
+2701 AEALLAARENGELP

-2730 NTGDGSANLAT
+2730 NTADGSANLAT
-2741 LANALGTLPGL
+2741 LANLLGTLPGL
-2752 LAGDNASLAILT
+2752 LAGDNASLTILT

-2769 SVLVS
+2769 SVAVS

-2781 TVTEADAATPIR
+2781 TVTEADAPAPIR
-2793 SLDQVCAAFAT
+2793 SLAQVCTAFAA
-2804 LGVNISASDLG
+2804 LGVNISVTDLG

-2833 NAWVAGA
+2833 TVWVAGN
-2840 DDSLAHNGS
+2840 DDSLGHNGS
-2849 GLDQAALAALNTAT
+2849 GLDQAALAALNTRSV
-2863 ANLFEMGTLLW
+2863 NLFEMGTLLY
-2874 LGDFNDGAGISA
+2874 LGDFNAGAGISA

-2907 EANPDLAVPADGAFA
+2907 GANPDLAVPADGAFA

-2927 AWPSDAAAIR
+2927 SWPSDAAQVR
-2937 VPYSLRAGD
+2937 VPYTIQGGDSLD
-2946 TLDAIAPRFDW
+2946 TIAPRF
-2957 AGAQASLALATA
+2957 AQNTLDLATA
-2969 NLEMPR
+2969 NLEMP
-2975 VLAGGVS
+2975 VVVAGGVTLS
-2982 LAIDV
+2982 IRV
-2987 GGQSYSITTA
+2987 GGQSYSLTTA
-2997 TGGQS
+2997 ASGQS
-3002 LAATLAQLQQQ
+3002 LAVTLSQLQQL
-3013 AAAATLAD
+3013 APAATLAD
-3021 LVAGIGGDSQA
+3021 LLAGMGDDSQA
-3032 LNPGALLVCGAA
+3032 LNPGALLICAPA
-3044 TLAAATAP
+3044 QFASATAP
-3052 AAIDALYGV
+3052 SAIAGLLGV

-3068 ANVGTPDL
+3068 ANVGTPNL
-3076 IASGISLAAPQG
+3076 IASGIRLDAPQG

-3103 VVRFAEAGVQVSAQE
+3103 IVRFAEAGVQVNAQE

-3129 LFAAAAPALVPPAS
+3129 LFAAAAPALVPPS
-3143 TRISLPI
+3143 GMRIRLPI

-3158 PAFPLNVTLVLERPA
+3158 PAFPLNVSLTLSRPT

-3183 NDGGVTRSSSP
+3183 NSAGVSRSSSP
-3194 IPAPQVPAA
+3194 IPAPLVPAA

-3211 FNAFIAAMRAALPQL
+3211 FNAFIAAMRAALPDL

-3234 EDSRDLWAVD
+3234 EDSRDLWAVN
-3244 FGAAG
+3244 FGDTG
-3249 ISALTIAGTTTVP
+3249 IRSLSIAGATTVP
-3262 GAAGPQP
+3262 GAPGPQP

-3286 VALRALLPDGTL
+3286 VGLNVLLPDGTL
-3298 SAASSQHDFQGIDV
+3298 SQASSQHDFQGIDV
-3312 EPWAGRFLADMDRI
+3312 EPWAGRFLSDMDRI

-3339 QTRQTLADLVAVKR
+3339 DTRQTLSDLVAVKR

-3361 GLQPVLEISDPD
+3361 GLEPVLAISDPD
-3373 APAGQAA
+3373 AVAGQAA
-3380 AATTLEQQ
+3380 AATTLQQQ
-3388 LGVSLSRAWSAST
+3388 LGVNLSRAWSAST
-3401 LVQLDRQVVS
+3401 LVQLNREVAS
-3411 PWQDPDSGL
+3411 AWQDPHSAL
-3420 LPADLYGGIEVTQGG
+3420 LPADMYGGIEVTSGG
-3435 EARSWSMSAGKCW
+3435 EERSWSMSAGKCW

-3459 LTESDPATHRAVTAN
+3459 LTESDPASHRAVTAN

-3498 QWLTFIPPL
+3498 QWLTFVPPL
-3507 GGSDLPAALSTD
+3507 GGSDLPAALSVD

-3524 VPIPLRDFPA
+3524 VPIALRDFPA

-3541 RASATALDAE
+3541 RASATALNAE
-3551 LRQQLRASRARA
+3551 LRQRLRSGRALSTLRA
-3563 TVRGDSP
+3563 DSE
-3570 VTLAN
+3570 VSLASLA
-3575 MPLWDHRFT
+3575 LWDHRFT

-3596 LTLRYN
+3596 LTLSYN
-3602 LRPDQLL
+3602 LRPDPMM
-3609 RLAVEDEDLF
+3609 RLAVSDVDLF
-3619 VRLARYIAVADGLWE
+3619 VELARYIAVADGLWD
-3634 ILGQLP
+3634 ILGDLP
-3640 ESGALDTVQCNAAN
+3640 QSGALTPVQSNAAN
-3654 TLRDLASAVADGWN
+3654 TLRDLARAVAGSWN
-3668 LRLTD
+3668 VRLVD
-3673 SSTDARL
+3673 SHPDARL
-3680 DTLATDQFSFQ
+3680 QAPDTDQFSFQ
-3691 ARVTDRDG
+3691 ARVTDRGG
-3699 PLASREV
+3699 PQTSREV
-3706 ASLGLSALS
+3706 ASLGLTALS

-3730 TGAGV
+3730 TAAGLMV
-3735 RVELARESVSAS
+3735 QLERTSVSAS
-3747 ESRYSVPEDVHVP
+3747 ESRYEVAPGVHVP

-3815 SIATPLNA
+3815 SVATPLNA
-3823 WDQRVALGSAPTT
+3823 WDQRVPLATAPATISA
-3836 VAEALQAA
+3836 ALQAA
-3844 FDSLFGEAARDGGL
+3844 FDSLFGDAAENGGL
-3858 SITAGVSYAYELA
+3858 RVTVGVAYAYELA
-3871 TDPLDPSHGLV
+3871 TDPLEPNHGLV

-3891 NQTLDGSTA
+3891 NQTLDSSTA
-3900 GNLQTAVDTWQ
+3900 GNLQTAVDTWRE
-3911 GQANPQR
+3911 QANPQR
-3918 EGGEWVF
+3918 DGGEWVF

-3930 SSLEEDRRPLLV
+3930 SSLVEDRRPLLV
-3942 IGNLYLP
+3942 IGNMYLP
-3949 MVLVEGQ
+3949 MLLEQ
-3956 VVGA
+3956 R